1 MAFTKDTIVGEI
13 LTTKPQA
20 KALIEKYVGRPV
32 ADWEMAQASSMSVS
46 TVAGYVGW
54 NDEKIGELLRELNAL
69 P

>member
-13 LTTKPQA
+13 LAAKPQA

-32 ADWEMAQASSMSVS
+32 ADWEMAQAASMSLG

-54 NDEKIGELLRELNAL
+54 NDEKVAEVLKELNAL
-69 P
+69 